1 MPPTNTSST
10 MGVMNMNPLI
20 GKLTLMGDKHKMLK
34 EAQGQVLS
42 LVYELDNMKPA
53 VEKIELVDEL
63 NPVARKWR
71 DDVRE
76 MSHNIENRID
86 ELMGNH
92 EGFIKK
98 TSSLGLKRLGKR
110 HQIAAEIEQLKN
122 LAMRANDERVKN
134 KIDDYIHS
142 SSRFGAADPE
152 MSVIYK
158 KATREELVSCL
169 ADNEEELK
177 VVSILGFG
185 GLGKTTLAKEVYDE
199 IGRKFIYKAF
209 VSVSRNPDMTRLLN
223 SLQLQLGMDSEVA
236 SSAGEVIEG
245 STSCAGEV
253 IEDESSPPWKMQH
266 NIAQLR
272 EYLSHKRYIIV
283 IDDLWDQLACN
294 TISSIF
300 ANDDGFEDIAT
311 MHDLESFKV
320 SRLSLQSSGAG
331 DKIPAGTIANGL
343 LLVRSLALFGEST
356 SILLSCK
363 YVRVLIIEIP
373 LGYQD
378 TDKITDL
385 TVINHLLK
393 LRYLKVSAQKRIKL
407 LEIRGLEHLETLELD
422 CMDQLRDRP
431 YIAHLPHL
439 SRLILPKHCRVL
451 PEGIGNMEALHTLHW
466 FDVGNQTSK
475 DITALGKL
483 TRLTYLR
490 ISNHTMCPL
499 ATEDADALASSIG
512 KLTHLRYLHIDGW
525 NESEED
531 QLMNSLSLPR
541 HLELKVLD
549 LTNCLITRLPKWI
562 GDLCGLCRLNLRVW
576 KISPDEVRVLGNL
589 PSLVDLYLWA
599 VCFAGPGRAIVAG
612 RGSFPAL
619 QHLELRSR
627 DDVTACLE
635 FEAGAMTELQELTL
649 RFDGQHWGGATP
661 AGMEHLLRLQ
671 QIRLH
676 KFPVQ
681 DHISAAKSA
690 FSNATQVHPN
700 LPSFTISG

>member
-300 ANDDGFEDIAT
+300 ANDGNGSRVIVTTRVDDVALAACQNNRKYIYRMKALKEQDSRRLFFKTIFGSEDGCPPE
-311 MHDLESFKV
+311 LEQV
-320 SRLSLQSSGAG
+320 SDEILKKCFGFPNE
-331 DKIPAGTIANGL
+331 IINIANL
-343 LLVRSLALFGEST
+343 LARHKPRSSNAW
-356 SILLSCK
+356 
-363 YVRVLIIEIP
+363 
-373 LGYQD
+373 
-378 TDKITDL
+378 
-385 TVINHLLK
+385 
-393 LRYLKVSAQKRIKL
+393 
-407 LEIRGLEHLETLELD
+407 
-422 CMDQLRDRP
+422 
-431 YIAHLPHL
+431 
-439 SRLILPKHCRVL
+439 
-451 PEGIGNMEALHTLHW
+451 EGIS
-466 FDVGNQTSK
+466 D
-475 DITALGKL
+475 
-483 TRLTYLR
+483 
-490 ISNHTMCPL
+490 
-499 ATEDADALASSIG
+499 
-512 KLTHLRYLHIDGW
+512 
-525 NESEED
+525 
-531 QLMNSLSLPR
+531 SL
-541 HLELKVLD
+541 D
-549 LTNCLITRLPKWI
+549 TNCAA
-562 GDLCGLCRLNLRVW
+562 
-576 KISPDEVRVLGNL
+576 NL
-589 PSLVDLYLWA
+589 PSKEVTRSYEQLPLHLRACLLYLGMYPEDQEVKKDDLARQWIA
-599 VCFAGPGRAIVAG
+599 ESFVSTLHQQDLEDTAKIYFNELINRDMIQAKRTNRERCYRA
-612 RGSFPAL
+612 
-619 QHLELRSR
+619 Q
-627 DDVTACLE
+627 
-635 FEAGAMTELQELTL
+635 
-649 RFDGQHWGGATP
+649 
-661 AGMEHLLRLQ
+661 
-671 QIRLH
+671 
-676 KFPVQ
+676 
-681 DHISAAKSA
+681 
-690 FSNATQVHPN
+690 
-700 LPSFTISG
+700 